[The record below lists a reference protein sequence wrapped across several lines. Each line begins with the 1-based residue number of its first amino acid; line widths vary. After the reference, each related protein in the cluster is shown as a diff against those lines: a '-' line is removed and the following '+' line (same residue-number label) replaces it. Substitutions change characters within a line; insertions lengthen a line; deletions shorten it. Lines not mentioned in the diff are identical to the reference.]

1 LITVW
6 VTPENQLAEIGFS
19 RLFCFN
25 AGFFGTLKS
34 PLIQARPRG
43 SNSVHKSAE
52 TEVTF
57 KSKDLNCSGL
67 FYLPEGA
74 TSKTKWPAI
83 VVAHGMGSTKE
94 MCLPQFAE
102 RFVNAGFAVLLFDY
116 RFLGASEG
124 TPRGQ
129 IFPAE
134 QQEDYR
140 NAITWMQLR
149 PEIDS
154 DRIGVWGTSYS
165 SAHVL
170 HVAAYDRRVKC
181 VVAQVPVVSGY
192 QTILRIN
199 SAIDFDA
206 IQKLLASDR
215 IHRYQSQKITYL
227 PYYAA
232 DGQPQVLPN
241 SGDYFERAKGDSNGR
256 FENRITL
263 EAIEQFVYFEP
274 TVNIDAISPTPL
286 RMIVAK
292 KDLLTPPDL
301 ALAAYILTPMKEKVS
316 KLLHPLHVIGS

>member
-1 LITVW
+1 M
-6 VTPENQLAEIGFS
+6 
-19 RLFCFN
+19 
-25 AGFFGTLKS
+25 K
-34 PLIQARPRG
+34 
-43 SNSVHKSAE
+43 K
-52 TEVTF
+52 EVTF
-57 KSKDLNCSGL
+57 KSKDLICSGL

-74 TSKTKWPAI
+74 TPTKKWPAI
-83 VVAHGMGSTKE
+83 VMAHGMGSTKE

-102 RFVNAGFAVLLFDY
+102 RFVDAGFAVLLFDY

-170 HVAAYDRRVKC
+170 HVAAYERRIKC

-192 QTILRIN
+192 QTIRRIN
-199 SAIDFDA
+199 SAIDFDS
-206 IQKLLASDR
+206 IQRLLANDR
-215 IHRYQSQKITYL
+215 IHRYETGEIAYL
-227 PYYAA
+227 PYYAS
-232 DGQPQVLPN
+232 DDQPHVLPN
-241 SGDYFERAKGDSNGR
+241 SGDYFERAKGDSDGR

-263 EAIEQFVYFEP
+263 ESIEHFVYFEP

-286 RMIVAK
+286 RMIVADR
-292 KDLLTPPDL
+292 DLLAAPDL
-301 ALAAYILTPMKEKVS
+301 ALAAYSRAHEPKSLVFLKGEHFDAYEGEGFKAASSAASDWFIEWLK
-316 KLLHPLHVIGS
+316 